1 MNTLMHTHIHTHTNT
16 HSCECGR
23 THVSIHAHA
32 HVHALANA
40 LANVEVDTSP
50 IAARTRHKI
59 ARKNWESS
67 IADADIDD
75 LLQFLRNS
83 TDPWERSLIPE
94 VEKDAIQRFAARN
107 KRAKV

>member
-1 MNTLMHTHIHTHTNT
+1 MNTHTHISN
-16 HSCECGR
+16 
-23 THVSIHAHA
+23 HVYDI
-32 HVHALANA
+32 AN
-40 LANVEVDTSP
+40 ANVEVYTSP

-59 ARKNWESS
+59 ARKNWISS

-94 VEKDAIQRFAARN
+94 VERDAIERFTARN

>member
-1 MNTLMHTHIHTHTNT
+1 MTKMNMQI
-16 HSCECGR
+16 
-23 THVSIHAHA
+23 
-32 HVHALANA
+32 
-40 LANVEVDTSP
+40 DTSP

-59 ARKNWESS
+59 ARKNWISS

-94 VEKDAIQRFAARN
+94 VERDAIQRFTARN